1 MKAWM
6 TIGKEKK
13 PLTPIARAWKIRKK
27 KKETFEK
34 PHKFEV
40 LWLRGFR
47 IDSARKNNVATCP
60 ADMLAGEILS
70 VF

>member
-13 PLTPIARAWKIRKK
+13 PLTPLAKAWRSKK
-27 KKETFEK
+27 KKEETFEK
-34 PHKFEV
+34 LHKFEV

-60 ADMLAGEILS
+60 AHMLAGEILS
-70 VF
+70 AF

>member
-1 MKAWM
+1 MKAGM

-13 PLTPIARAWKIRKK
+13 PLTPIARAWRSKK
-27 KKETFEK
+27 KKEDTFEK
-34 PHKFEV
+34 LHKFEV

-47 IDSARKNNVATCP
+47 LNSARKNNVVTCP
-60 ADMLAGEILS
+60 AHMLAGEILS